1 MAKLSYGQGTAVTEG
16 AQRGGGYM
24 PGERASREL
33 QSLLTGMV
41 RKLNAG
47 HDVEAV
53 SSANASDLATAITL
67 VNEIKTKLNLIIAAM
82 KA

>member
-16 AQRGGGYM
+16 TQRGGGYM

-53 SSANASDLATAITL
+53 ASADATDDATVWALA
-67 VNEIKTKLNLIIAAM
+67 NEMKTKLNLIIAAM